1 LNHQLLLVQTKN
13 NICTLSLNRPKK
25 KNSLS
30 LELVERLRSTLEE
43 LAEDDR
49 VQVLILRGAGDKAF
63 CSGFDIGSLPTQS
76 RGDTEQR
83 LKSLDQV
90 ESLFQCLIRY
100 PYPVIAMLNGFAF
113 GLGCELAM
121 CCDIRIG
128 AEDIRMGM
136 PPAKL
141 GLVYPGAGL
150 QRFIQ
155 SIGLQSTK
163 EMFFTGRTYTGK
175 RIKDLGLVDYLVPG
189 DELEEFTYGMAEE
202 IAGNAP
208 LALKGI
214 KKVINLLMQSNRLD
228 ETKSK
233 EALAIIRASLVSE
246 DMQEGQ
252 TAFLEKRKPQFK
264 GK

>member
-1 LNHQLLLVQTKN
+1 LSHHLLLVQKKG
-13 NICTLSLNRPKK
+13 NICTLTLNRPEK

-30 LELVERLRSTLEE
+30 LELIEQIKSTLKE
-43 LAEDDR
+43 LAEENEVR
-49 VQVLILRGAGDKAF
+49 AVILRGAGDEAF

-76 RGDTEQR
+76 QGDDAQR

-90 ESLFQCLIRY
+90 ESLFQCLIRF

-128 AEDIRMGM
+128 VENIRMGV
-136 PPAKL
+136 PPVKL
-141 GLVYPGAGL
+141 GMVYPWTGL
-150 QRFIQ
+150 QRFVQ
-155 SIGLQSTK
+155 NIGLQSTK
-163 EMFFTGRTYTGK
+163 EMFFTGRTYTGE
-175 RIKDLGLVDYLVPG
+175 RIKELGLVDYLVPG
-189 DELEEFTYGMAEE
+189 DALEKFTHAMAEE

-208 LALKGI
+208 LALKGT
-214 KKVINLLMQSNRLD
+214 KKVINLLMQTNRLD
-228 ETKSK
+228 KAQSE
-233 EALAIIRASLVSE
+233 EAQMIFNKALSSE

-252 TAFLEKRKPQFK
+252 AAFLEKRKPRFR

>member
-1 LNHQLLLVQTKN
+1 LVRTKN
-13 NICTLSLNRPKK
+13 NICTLTLNRPEK
-25 KNSLS
+25 KNALS
-30 LELVERLRSTLEE
+30 LELVERLRFTLEE
-43 LAEDDR
+43 LAENDKVR
-49 VQVLILRGAGDKAF
+49 VLILRGSGDKAF

-76 RGDTEQR
+76 KGNADQR

-90 ESLFQCLIRY
+90 ESLFQCLIRF

-128 AEDIRMGM
+128 VEDIHMGV

-141 GLVYPGAGL
+141 GMVYPWAGL

-163 EMFFTGRTYTGK
+163 ELFFTGRTYSGR
-175 RIKDLGLVDYLVPG
+175 RIKELGLVDYLVPG

-208 LALKGI
+208 LALKGT
-214 KKVINLLMQSNRLD
+214 KKVINLLIQSNRLN
-228 ETKSK
+228 ETQTKEAQTIFK
-233 EALAIIRASLVSE
+233 EALSSE
-246 DMQEGQ
+246 DMQEGRA
-252 TAFLEKRKPQFK
+252 AFLEKRKPRFK